1 MNPYTLTLLRH
12 GEIDHDGRLIGLTDL
27 PLTEHGQQQ
36 LARSWQRISSLAP
49 VTAIASSPLQR
60 CREFAVRQALS
71 GSLALKVDPRF
82 AEIDF
87 GDWDGQPLAELEHQ
101 HPDWRQQLADGGF
114 TPPGGESYEQFR
126 TRVLAGLSEWMTTA
140 RGSHRL
146 LVTHGGVI
154 TVLMAELLGTNFS
167 VAKLMTVQRG
177 GFVQLS
183 MLEDHPAYLLRLE
196 SSCVD

>member
-12 GEIDHDGRLIGLTDL
+12 GDIDHAGRLIGLTDL
-27 PLTEHGQQQ
+27 PLTERGQAQ
-36 LARSWQRISSLAP
+36 LARSWQRVCELAP
-49 VTAIASSPLQR
+49 VTAMASSPLLR
-60 CREFAVRQALS
+60 CREFAVQHALH
-71 GSLALKVDPRF
+71 GSLTLQVDPRF

-87 GDWDGQPLAELEHQ
+87 GDWDGQPKAELEAA
-101 HPDWRQQLADGGF
+101 HPDWREQLARGEL

-126 TRVLAGLSEWMTTA
+126 TRVLAGLADWMTVA

-154 TVLMAELLGTNFS
+154 TVLLAELLGANFS

-183 MLEDHPAYLLRLE
+183 MLEGHPAYLLRLE
-196 SSCVD
+196 STCGD